1 MTNKN
6 LNKDQA
12 GCNIVAILT
21 SLFSASM
28 IQHPGVHDIIDH
40 FEHLPLLSVFL

>member
-1 MTNKN
+1 LKNKN

-12 GCNIVAILT
+12 DWNLVTILPVN
-21 SLFSASM
+21 SAASM

-40 FEHLPLLSVFL
+40 FEHLPLLSVFF